1 MVYQLAIIHKM
12 WDLKDHIAIQKT
24 DSHAN
29 KITVLIAIWK
39 TDIYALRQME
49 FLLLI
54 QRTAYLM
61 TIKHAFK
68 IKVNFATSRALKH
81 GVISKTKRN
90 FVLQLMESLAINS
103 YLVGILLSITLLCLL
118 IIYKVQKKVSTATQ
132 MMVFSAIRTMGL
144 CVINNQGICVQ
155 HLMELTLPL

>member
-1 MVYQLAIIHKM
+1 M

-49 FLLLI
+49 FLMSI
-54 QRTAYLM
+54 QRIAYLM

-68 IKVNFATSRALKH
+68 IKVSFATLRALKH

-90 FVLQLMESLAINS
+90 FVLQSMDSLAINS
-103 YLVGILLSITLLCLL
+103 YLAGILLSITLMCLI
-118 IIYKVQKKVSTATQ
+118 IIYKAQKKVSTATQ

>member
-29 KITVLIAIWK
+29 KITVLIAILK

-90 FVLQLMESLAINS
+90 FVLQSMESLAINS
-103 YLVGILLSITLLCLL
+103 YLVGILL
-118 IIYKVQKKVSTATQ
+118 
-132 MMVFSAIRTMGL
+132 
-144 CVINNQGICVQ
+144 
-155 HLMELTLPL
+155 